1 MASHDAPTRTRA
13 KAEVEVS
20 PLVGVLEEV
29 VMGYEVQHIK
39 GHVHDYNALVE
50 ARLLHNGVEVA
61 RMSRCKARYGHI
73 PRMVFTFHSEAAETS
88 FLGFCEH
95 LSMEEAVW
103 GIAQ

>member
-1 MASHDAPTRTRA
+1 MATHDAPTRTRA
-13 KAEVEVS
+13 EAEVEVS

-50 ARLLHNGVEVA
+50 GRLLHRGVEVA
-61 RMSRCKARYGHI
+61 RFTRCKARYDHL

-88 FLGFCEH
+88 FLDFCGH
-95 LSMEEAVW
+95 FSMEDAVW
-103 GIAQ
+103 NITQ